1 MTEIMAKTV
10 TAGNGFLGA
19 AKAFG
24 DFRVPEL
31 DVGAIVDAQRKN
43 FEALTRANQL
53 AFEGLR
59 NVAQRQAEIVQQAFA
74 EASGLLHDLSQLG
87 APEERLI
94 KSTELAKQAF
104 EKGLANARELNELG
118 TKASVDVFGVIARR
132 VSESFDDV
140 RLYAKKQAAAE

>member
-1 MTEIMAKTV
+1 MKEIMAKTV
-10 TAGNGFLGA
+10 AAGNGFLDA

-24 DFRVPEL
+24 DFRIPEF
-31 DVGAIVDAQRKN
+31 DVQAIVDAQRKN

-53 AFEGLR
+53 ALEGMR
-59 NVAQRQAEIVQQAFA
+59 SVAQRQAAIVQEAFE
-74 EASGLLHDLSQLG
+74 EASGLLRDLTQLG

-94 KSTELAKQAF
+94 KGTEIAKQAF

-132 VSESFDDV
+132 VSESFDDM
-140 RLYAKKQAAAE
+140 RLYAKKQAAE